1 MVEGARIDHA
11 GHANDADAL
20 PLEVVALDEAVAATL
35 RFLEP
40 YDGWTVIV
48 TADHECGGYEVI
60 AGGAAGTAPE
70 AVFRPDWRDH
80 TNVDVPVFAVGPGSE
95 LLDDE
100 PRVDNRWIHAALV
113 AAIDGA
119 PPVAP
124 GPEPRLPD
132 GRTADLGP
140 AVAAQDWETSFG
152 VGYNQLDA
160 LHVTAD
166 ADGLWVG
173 IDGVFELDRNTP
185 VVLVDLDPGAGT
197 GVGGAVR
204 LVDGTGELD
213 VLLAT
218 LDLDVSVAGVAF
230 DAAVGSVG
238 SREVQKGDLR
248 DDRGLRGF
256 MPPWGRPDDLAWLV
270 NVGNVDEGN
279 HAMSGAPAV
288 DAGVSPG
295 GTVDGWEV
303 MVPWDSLYPA
313 GLPAD
318 GVELAV
324 VALLVDDYGSWTS
337 NQLLPS
343 LLVDAA
349 PEAGPIPIDR
359 VVTLSVDVTGAV
371 VSGPAVSP

>member
-1 MVEGARIDHA
+1 
-11 GHANDADAL
+11 
-20 PLEVVALDEAVAATL
+20 
-35 RFLEP
+35 
-40 YDGWTVIV
+40 
-48 TADHECGGYEVI
+48 
-60 AGGAAGTAPE
+60 
-70 AVFRPDWRDH
+70 
-80 TNVDVPVFAVGPGSE
+80 
-95 LLDDE
+95 
-100 PRVDNRWIHAALV
+100 
-113 AAIDGA
+113 
-119 PPVAP
+119 
-124 GPEPRLPD
+124 
-132 GRTADLGP
+132 
-140 AVAAQDWETSFG
+140 
-152 VGYNQLDA
+152 
-160 LHVTAD
+160 
-166 ADGLWVG
+166 VG